1 MKQFI
6 TIFFLFCAMMQN
18 MEASTGG
25 ITGRSQSGCS
35 GGGCHGAQSTAT
47 TVFLRDGAGPFTIQA
62 GSSKSFIAVVA
73 HATLPKAGMNLSV
86 KNSSNVNS
94 GTYSAMTN
102 CTNSGGE
109 ITQPN
114 PAAMS
119 NGETEFAFTWT
130 APSTPGTY
138 TMYMAGNAV
147 NANNNANGDAWN
159 LMTSVTINVVS
170 SSSITITSQDTPST
184 VCRNGTVNVTWTGTN
199 LSGNTIIELSG
210 PNGGGPW
217 TPLGSVPAATLNY
230 TWTVPDIQSLAN
242 NYKIRVTNG
251 SAIDTT
257 NAGIALL
264 PEADILTHS
273 APFDTAC
280 VGSNK
285 TLSITTKNSESW
297 LYFQWY
303 KNNVIIPGA
312 TTRTLNLNAITIDK
326 AGIYTCLVTGCTET
340 TSNPTALTVIP
351 QTAITAQPTSINGC
365 KNTPGTL
372 SLTAVGS
379 NLHYQWKKDGTDIPN
394 TDKSSITF
402 SSLQQTDAGN
412 YTCVVTGYC
421 GNPVMSSSAT
431 ISIIPSPV
439 ANLAFSN
446 DTVLCVG
453 KPFKV
458 NATGTGGTITSFIWK
473 KNGTPLQITDSVL
486 NIASMSADDAGI
498 YSVAVSNSCNEISE
512 EKTINVIVR
521 SLPMILLQPKD
532 TTAVEGTLASMRI
545 IASGTDI
552 RYQWRKNG
560 VNRPG
565 DTNAI
570 LTIANAVLADS
581 GSYDCIVSNSCQT
594 VTSTA
599 KKLSITKAP
608 SGPRLTLSQSAI
620 DFGCVDKGTSLN
632 KTITGLLKNEGESDL
647 IVTAMNVAGA
657 QASLFSI
664 VGTKSFTLTP
674 GQSQD
679 ITVKFSAGEQLT
691 NTADITIKSNSST
704 GDKVLALIGK
714 SCFER
719 IDTTAF
725 SFGTLSVGL
734 KSKDTTIRV
743 CNTGSKDASITG
755 MTIMGS
761 DKFSIKNPPA
771 TPFVIAIGECKNIN
785 VSFSADQSGVYTAG
799 LKITSSVGS
808 YTIPLNIEIATSI
821 AEDDI
826 LSLQI
831 MPNPT
836 QQQFKVTGL
845 RSAEIESIG
854 IYSMMGQQVHNA
866 SGPFTDDGIMLTL
879 DGYPSGLYVVRLESK
894 DGRIFTRHLMKQD

>member
-1 MKQFI
+1 MF
-6 TIFFLFCAMMQN
+6 TVLFAIFAMLQY
-18 MEASTGG
+18 MEASSGGKTGS
-25 ITGRSQSGCS
+25 SQAGC
-35 GGGCHGAQSTAT
+35 GGCHGGQNNATA
-47 TVFLRDGAGPFTIQA
+47 VSLREGAGPFTVQA
-62 GSSKSFIAVVA
+62 GASKSFTAVVA
-73 HATLPKAGMNLSV
+73 HATLTKAGMNLSI
-86 KNSSNVNS
+86 KNSSNVNA
-94 GTYSAMTN
+94 GTYSAMSN
-102 CTNSGGE
+102 CFSSGGE
-109 ITQPN
+109 ITQPS
-114 PAAMS
+114 PANMS
-119 NGETEFAFTWT
+119 NGEAEFGFTWT

-138 TMYMAGNAV
+138 TLYMAGNAV
-147 NANNNANGDAWN
+147 NGNGNANGDAWN
-159 LMTSVTINVVS
+159 LLDAITINVVS
-170 SSSITITSQDTPST
+170 GPSLTITSQNTPST

-217 TPLGSVPAATLNY
+217 TPLGSVPATTLSY

-242 NYKIRVTNG
+242 NYKIRVTNE

-264 PEADILTHS
+264 PESDILTHS

-280 VGSNK
+280 IGSNK
-285 TLSITTKNSESW
+285 TLTIITKNSESW

-326 AGIYTCLVTGCTET
+326 AGIYTCIVTGCTET
-340 TSNPTALTVIP
+340 TSNPTALTVIA

-365 KNTPGTL
+365 KNTSATL

-379 NLHYQWKKDGTDIPN
+379 ELHYQWKKDGVDIPN
-394 TDKSSITF
+394 SDKSSLTF
-402 SSLQQTDAGN
+402 SSLKQSDAGS

-421 GNPVMSSSAT
+421 GNPVTSSSAT

-446 DTVLCVG
+446 DTALCVG

-458 NATGTGGTITSFIWK
+458 SATATGGTITSYIWK
-473 KNGTPLQITDSVL
+473 KNGTTLQITDSVL
-486 NIASMSADDAGI
+486 NIASLNATDGGI
-498 YSVAVSNSCNEISE
+498 YSVAVMNSCNEMST
-512 EKTINVIVR
+512 EKTINVLVR
-521 SLPMILLQPKD
+521 ELPMVLLQPKD

-565 DTNAI
+565 DTNAV
-570 LTIANAVLADS
+570 LTIGNAVLADS
-581 GSYDCIVSNSCQT
+581 GSYDCIVSNVCQS
-594 VTSTA
+594 VTSAA
-599 KKLSITKAP
+599 KKLTITKAP
-608 SGPRLTLSQSAI
+608 TGPRLTLSQSVI
-620 DFGCVDKGTSLN
+620 DLGCVDRGTSQN
-632 KTITGLLKNEGESDL
+632 KTITGLLKNEGETDL
-647 IVTAMNVAGA
+647 IVTAMNIAGA
-657 QASLFSI
+657 QASLYSI
-664 VGTKSFTLTP
+664 VGAKSFTLTP

-679 ITVKFSAGEQLT
+679 ITVKFTAGETLT
-691 NTADITIKSNSST
+691 NTADITIKSNSTT

-725 SFGTLSVGL
+725 SFGKLSVGL

-761 DKFSIKNPPA
+761 DKFSIKNSPV

-785 VSFSADQSGVYTAG
+785 ISFSADQSGVYTAG
-799 LKITSSVGS
+799 LKITSALGS

-821 AEDDI
+821 AEDDFS
-826 LSLQI
+826 SLQI

-836 QQQFKVTGL
+836 QQQFRLTGL
-845 RSAEIESIG
+845 RTAGIESIS
-854 IYSMMGQQVHNA
+854 IYSMMGQKLQSI
-866 SGPFTDDGIMLTL
+866 SGPFTDDVIECTI
-879 DGYPSGLYVVRLESK
+879 DGHPSGLYVVRLESK
-894 DGRIFTRHLMKQD
+894 DGRIFTRHIMKQE